1 VSRSGPER
9 RSTARFQSQADA
21 DARHDSD
28 TIAVL
33 YRWRIDPSREASFIE
48 AWREVTRHLRS
59 RHGSL
64 GSRLHRGD
72 DGWHHAYARWP
83 SEAARAAAFG
93 DEHPEIAPHQD
104 AMRAAIVESLP
115 PVVLRTLCDELAE
128 S

>member
-1 VSRSGPER
+1 VNRSGPER
-9 RSTARFQSQADA
+9 RSTARFQSHADA

-28 TIAVL
+28 AIAVL

-83 SEAARAAAFG
+83 SEAARAAAF
-93 DEHPEIAPHQD
+93 DADHPELEDAQE
-104 AMRAAIVESLP
+104 AMRAAVVESRP
-115 PVVLRTLCDELAE
+115 PALLRVVAE
-128 S
+128 G